1 MAFKPNYGRDRAERA
16 RAARARSEEK
26 KRKRDEK
33 TALRKAQRA
42 EVEPPTDETI
52 LDWTKSKAEA
62 YAPGAARRAPSRLH
76 SVFAFFGW
84 NFRDCLLWKALRKS
98 AAVRCVLRPS
108 KVAPAHRVSQPNLR
122 GVYPRRRCPLC
133 VMSGHFTKFRRC
145 PMYPRKRTSVERL
158 TMSALCQKRNRV
170 MQHKLDEP
178 GTPLRQGRGA
188 HEKIRPYSHAQMS
201 TSRSTSEESE
211 LRRNR

>member
-1 MAFKPNYGRDRAERA
+1 MRATPDFQRFERRGRHVLGARKKNERETRKLRCAKPSAPKSSRRRM
-16 RAARARSEEK
+16 K
-26 KRKRDEK
+26 
-33 TALRKAQRA
+33 
-42 EVEPPTDETI
+42 PI
-52 LDWTKSKAEA
+52 LDRTKSKAEA
-62 YAPGAARRAPSRLH
+62 YGPGAAPKGTFPSPFSFRLF
-76 SVFAFFGW
+76 SW

-122 GVYPRRRCPLC
+122 GVYPRRRCPLW
-133 VMSGHFTKFRRC
+133 VMSEHFTKFRRC
-145 PMYPRKRTSVERL
+145 PLYPRKRTSVECL